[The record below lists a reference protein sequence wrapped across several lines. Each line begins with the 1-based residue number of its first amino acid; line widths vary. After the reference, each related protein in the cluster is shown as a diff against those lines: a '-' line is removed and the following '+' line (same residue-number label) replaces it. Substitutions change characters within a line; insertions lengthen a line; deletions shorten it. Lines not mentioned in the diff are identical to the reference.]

1 MSSPRTPWPAPDPAV
16 TPRHVII
23 AGGLWTAPFWRA
35 TAERAIKT
43 AAQSAIAAIG
53 TSAAFDHVRWSQVG
67 MIVALATILSILT
80 SIATAAAT
88 DGSPS
93 AANEALT
100 TGVRQEA

>member
-1 MSSPRTPWPAPDPAV
+1 MSTPRTPWPAPDPAV
-16 TPRHVII
+16 TPRHVIT

-35 TAERAIKT
+35 VVERAIKT
-43 AAQSAIAAIG
+43 AAQTAVATIG
-53 TSAAFDHVRWSQVG
+53 TTAALDQVQWRTTG